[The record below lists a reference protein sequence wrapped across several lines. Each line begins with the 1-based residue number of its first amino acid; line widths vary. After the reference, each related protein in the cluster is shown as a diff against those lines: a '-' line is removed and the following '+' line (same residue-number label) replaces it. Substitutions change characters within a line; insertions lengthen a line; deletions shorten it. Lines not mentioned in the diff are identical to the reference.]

1 MEQKVAKGAK
11 GETAELLDSLDCRG
25 GRSSALPVA
34 ISVGSLAPGGA
45 SAPRRAFGCPES
57 DEGSEK
63 RCVQAYLW
71 QGVGV
76 VAVYVY
82 ATGPDNAATGRPGR
96 AGFSAKG
103 SPQLGVQVG
112 KQKGTAIKFP

>member
-1 MEQKVAKGAK
+1 MDTDRMGRVI
-11 GETAELLDSLDCRG
+11 GEERLYFSDEYAPV
-25 GRSSALPVA
+25 GRS
-34 ISVGSLAPGGA
+34 APGGA
-45 SAPRRAFGCPES
+45 SAPRRALGCPES

-63 RCVQAYLW
+63 RCVQAHLW

-82 ATGPDNAATGRPGR
+82 ATDPDNVATGRPGR

-103 SPQLGVQVG
+103 S
-112 KQKGTAIKFP
+112 T